1 MASLWFAWTF
11 DARTAGLGALQN
23 VGQENMSDT
32 SSSVSYIC
40 YFKTT
45 TCRSNNDH
53 VLSSDMVPSAS
64 PAARSEMRTA
74 GSASGSASAGTSP
87 VLCRRDTALT
97 QSDPVKVSSDDP
109 LRPDPAMDRTDSVM
123 VMGDLETP
131 GDGSGTPRTSM
142 VSMDLP
148 ASRCTAVVSDT
159 EAVAELGESTA
170 TEPETETRGGAVAE
184 ITDPH
189 KTNPATDR
197 SDLLRENAIIITKG
211 STQRTTTVTDTVMS
225 EAVTF
230 LGLLRH
236 HEDQLVQRMKQLLKR
251 DRHVVQ
257 LMFCTLV
264 DHWTPV
270 HACTLRGA
278 RKLLKMA
285 LKCGVSPDLEMGE
298 PEGLPGRCSPL
309 HLAAYRGDVSLLQ
322 VLVQGGATLSK
333 RDGAL
338 RTPLF
343 YAASSHNT
351 LAARKLIKYGAD
363 PSDLTPEQRAFYK
376 EDIDRRPA
384 SILCMPVQ
392 SGDGDQ

>member
-1 MASLWFAWTF
+1 MF
-11 DARTAGLGALQN
+11 Q
-23 VGQENMSDT
+23 NMSDT
-32 SSSVSYIC
+32 LSSVSYIC

-142 VSMDLP
+142 VSMDSP

-159 EAVAELGESTA
+159 EAVAEL
-170 TEPETETRGGAVAE
+170 E

-211 STQRTTTVTDTVMS
+211 SSQRTTTVTDTVMS

-236 HEDQLVQRMKQLLKR
+236 NEDQLVERTKQLLKR
-251 DRHVVQ
+251 DRHVAQ

-264 DHWTPV
+264 DQWTPV

>member
-1 MASLWFAWTF
+1 
-11 DARTAGLGALQN
+11 
-23 VGQENMSDT
+23 
-32 SSSVSYIC
+32 
-40 YFKTT
+40 
-45 TCRSNNDH
+45 
-53 VLSSDMVPSAS
+53 
-64 PAARSEMRTA
+64 MRTA

-123 VMGDLETP
+123 VMGDLKLL
-131 GDGSGTPRTSM
+131 GM
-142 VSMDLP
+142 VLE
-148 ASRCTAVVSDT
+148 R
-159 EAVAELGESTA
+159 LGHQW
-170 TEPETETRGGAVAE
+170 GGAVAE

-211 STQRTTTVTDTVMS
+211 STQRTTTITDTVMS

-236 HEDQLVQRMKQLLKR
+236 NENQLVERTKQLLKR
-251 DRHVVQ
+251 DRHVAQ

-264 DHWTPV
+264 DQWTPV

-285 LKCGVSPDLEMGE
+285 LKWGVSPDLEMGE

-351 LAARKLIKYGAD
+351 LAARKLIKYRAD